1 MNIVVLAGGIS
12 TEREISIVS
21 GTKVC
26 EALREKGHRAILLD
40 VFFGNTGLQADCAF
54 TEAYDVN
61 AAAAYMRSF
70 DSKLEEAVKTQKEFF
85 GSMVLELCKAAD
97 VVFLALHGE
106 NGENGKVQAAFD
118 LLGITYTGS
127 GYLGSALAMD
137 KGISKQLFLENGVP
151 TPKSVM
157 LKKAEGMKQ
166 PETIGICL

>member
-1 MNIVVLAGGIS
+1 M
-12 TEREISIVS
+12 
-21 GTKVC
+21 
-26 EALREKGHRAILLD
+26 
-40 VFFGNTGLQADCAF
+40 
-54 TEAYDVN
+54 
-61 AAAAYMRSF
+61 
-70 DSKLEEAVKTQKEFF
+70 EEAVKSQKEFF
-85 GSMVLELCKAAD
+85 GPAVLELCKAAD

-157 LKKAEGMKQ
+157 LKRKRE
-166 PETIGICL
+166 